1 VTGSLDELLD
11 QLDYP
16 VLIVTA
22 TNGGERAGCLVGF
35 STQCSLD
42 PVRFIVCISKAN
54 RTYRIA
60 TGTTHLAAHLVPR
73 AAAGLARLFGGS
85 TGDDVDKFAQCEWTE
100 GPHGLPLL
108 DACPDRFIGRVID
121 EFDSGDHVSFHLAPE
136 EWSREGAMPLL
147 MFQDAK
153 DIEAGHPA

>member
-1 VTGSLDELLD
+1 MDALLD

-22 TNGGERAGCLVGF
+22 ANQDTRAGCLVGF

-54 RTYRIA
+54 RTYRVA
-60 TGTTHLAAHLVPR
+60 TGTARLAVHLVPR
-73 AAAGLARLFGGS
+73 EAVGLARLFGGN
-85 TGDDVDKFAQCEWTE
+85 TGDDIDKFSQCEWSE
-100 GPHGLPLL
+100 GPDGLPLL
-108 DACPDRFIGRVID
+108 DACPDRFIGRVLD
-121 EFDSGDHVSFHLAPE
+121 EIDSGDHVSFHLAPE
-136 EWSREGAMPLL
+136 EWSCEGATPLL

-153 DIEAGHPA
+153 DIDAGHPA